1 MSSELEGQGLL
12 SCLPGKA
19 LVAAGMSNWTHPT
32 QPSGPWDLRVRP
44 QRPPCFVGCPWAYRC
59 TSLRLSGCVGKLD
72 PRAMLLLWVVVR
84 TQ

>member
-19 LVAAGMSNWTHPT
+19 LVAAGMSDWTHPT
-32 QPSGPWDLRVRP
+32 QPSGPWALRVWP
-44 QRPPCFVGCPWAYRC
+44 QRPPCFVEWPWAYRC
-59 TSLRLSGCVGKLD
+59 TSLSLSCCIGKLD
-72 PRAMLLLWVVVR
+72 PRAVLLLWVVR